1 MRDTPD
7 THVVNVV
14 LMQKITSL
22 LKPFAVLLLICLLF
36 QAFVSGQPMVDID
49 QARGDAQPAVVMAL
63 SELPDQQDVLPD
75 PELDDEIK
83 QKSTFSELDV
93 DHLSSLYLAQDTSR
107 HLLVSPLSFSYADI
121 LAGLYRPPQAIIS

>member
-1 MRDTPD
+1 M
-7 THVVNVV
+7 
-14 LMQKITSL
+14 
-22 LKPFAVLLLICLLF
+22 LLLICLLF

-49 QARGDAQPAVVMAL
+49 QARGDAQPVVVMAL

-93 DHLSSLYLAQDTSR
+93 DHLSSLYLAQNLSR
-107 HLLVSPLSFSYADI
+107 HLLVSLLSFSYADI